1 MSNEPSIDLASNFVR
16 WTEDAMLASGFT
28 IQPDDPKIAALA
40 SRIQT
45 TAAAEARDA
54 TGLSEAL
61 DAHATDYDAC
71 FCICGWEAP
80 TASIDPGD
88 AVRTRQW
95 RDHREQAVRA
105 ALAAAPPEP
114 RWPSRDELAK
124 AIHVANGWSPGEWN
138 DGAELDQCYE
148 YADAILAA
156 LREGAERP
164 STNTTTTTKEATD
177 GR

>member
-124 AIHVANGWSPGEWN
+124 ALMQHFSANYAICACGWTPSP
-138 DGAELDQCYE
+138 ASSTVF
-148 YADAILAA
+148 ADWYLHIADA
-156 LREGAERP
+156 LRESGERP
-164 STNTTTTTKEATD
+164 
-177 GR
+177 